1 MCIMFCLHDS
11 RSSSAWGGQKRALDP
26 LEMQLLKVVSHQ
38 VILGTTL
45 KPSGRVVHALSC

>member
-1 MCIMFCLHDS
+1 MFCLHDS
-11 RSSSAWGGQKRALDP
+11 HSSSAWGGQKRALDP

-45 KPSGRVVHALSC
+45 KPSGRVVQALSC